1 MNSYKKRIL
10 DNLLPK
16 KLESAGAVV
25 LEGAKWCGKTTTAEQ
40 IAQSI
45 VYMSEPSKVEQN
57 ILYSRIQPNK
67 ILDGA
72 TPRLI
77 DEWQIAPQLW
87 DAIRFNV
94 DHAGG
99 LGKFILTGS
108 AVPPQTDEMH
118 HTGTGR
124 FAWLKMRP
132 MTLWESGESS
142 GAVSLAKLFESGRTD
157 GVDAKA
163 LDLDEMAYIVCRG
176 GWPQAVSMTGRRAA
190 LEQAFNY
197 VDAVAESDISRV
209 DGVRRDARLTRRI
222 LKSYA
227 RLQGTQATAA
237 VIKADMASAEVASF
251 DDDTLY
257 AYLGALK
264 KIFVIED
271 AEAWCPN
278 LRTKTAIRSAETR
291 YFVDPSIAVA
301 ALGLGPGDL
310 VNDLPTFG
318 LAFECLAIRDLRV
331 YAQAL
336 HGEVRHYLDRSGLEC
351 DAVVHL
357 RNGQYGLVEIKTG
370 GKELVEKGVASLQ
383 TLSKKIGAAKSLPP
397 PAFRMILTAVGE
409 YAYTRKED
417 GIVVCPISALGCR
430 AGREDNE

>member
-10 DNLLPK
+10 DCLLPE

-40 IAQSI
+40 IAQSV
-45 VYMSEPSKVEQN
+45 VYMSDPTKVEQN
-57 ILYSRIQPNK
+57 ILYSRIQPKK

-72 TPRLI
+72 APRLI
-77 DEWQIAPQLW
+77 DEWQIAPMLW
-87 DAIRFNV
+87 DAIRFDV
-94 DHAGG
+94 DHADG
-99 LGKFILTGS
+99 LGRFILTGS
-108 AVPPQTDEMH
+108 AVPPQTDEMR

-142 GAVSLAKLFESGRTD
+142 GTVSLAQLFDSGRTD
-157 GVDAKA
+157 VVDAKA
-163 LDLDEMAYIVCRG
+163 FDLDEMAYVVCRG
-176 GWPQAVSMTGRRAA
+176 GWPQAVAMTGRRAA

-237 VIKADMASAEVASF
+237 VIKADMASAEVAAF

-301 ALGLGPGDL
+301 ALGVGPGDL

-318 LAFECLAIRDLRV
+318 LAFECLAVRDLRV

-357 RNGQYGLVEIKTG
+357 RNGRYGLVEIKTG
-370 GKELVEKGVASLQ
+370 GKELIEKGVASLQ
-383 TLSKKIGAAKSLPP
+383 TLSRKIDAVEKMPK
-397 PAFRMILTAVGE
+397 PAFRMILTAFGDS
-409 YAYTRKED
+409 AYTRED
-417 GIVVCPISALGCR
+417 GIVVCPVSALR
-430 AGREDNE
+430 P

>member
-1 MNSYKKRIL
+1 MNSYKKRVL
-10 DNLLPK
+10 DRLLPE

-40 IAQSI
+40 IARSVI
-45 VYMSEPSKVEQN
+45 YMSEPANVNQN
-57 ILYSRIQPNK
+57 ILYSRIQPKK

-72 TPRLI
+72 APRLI
-77 DEWQIAPQLW
+77 DEWQIAPMLW
-87 DAIRFNV
+87 DAIRFDV
-94 DHAGG
+94 DHADG

-108 AVPPQTDEMH
+108 SVPPQTGEMR

-132 MTLWESGESS
+132 MSLWESGESS
-142 GAVSLAKLFESGRTD
+142 GAVSLEQLFARGRTEV
-157 GVDAKA
+157 VDTREC
-163 LDLDEMAYIVCRG
+163 DLDEMAYLVCRG
-176 GWPQAVSMTGRRAA
+176 GWPQAVAMSGRRAA

-222 LKSYA
+222 LRSYA

-237 VIKADMASAEVASF
+237 VIKEDMASAEVASF

-264 KIFVIED
+264 KIFVVED

-278 LRTKTAIRSAETR
+278 LRTKTSIRSSDTR

-301 ALGLGPGDL
+301 AIGAGPGDL

-318 LAFECLAIRDLRV
+318 LAFECLAVRDLRV

-357 RNGQYGLVEIKTG
+357 RNGRYGLVEIKTG

-383 TLSKKIGAAKSLPP
+383 ALSKKIDAAERMLPP
-397 PAFRMILTAVGE
+397 SFRMVLTALGDS
-409 YAYTRKED
+409 AYTRED
-417 GIVVCPISALGCR
+417 DIVVCPVSALR
-430 AGREDNE
+430 P

>member
-1 MNSYKKRIL
+1 MAGKRH
-10 DNLLPK
+10 
-16 KLESAGAVV
+16 GVV
-25 LEGAKWCGKTTTAEQ
+25 CLHR
-40 IAQSI
+40 
-45 VYMSEPSKVEQN
+45 N
-57 ILYSRIQPNK
+57 ILYSRIQPKK

-72 TPRLI
+72 APRLI
-77 DEWQIAPQLW
+77 DEWQIAPMLW
-87 DAIRFNV
+87 DAIRFVV
-94 DHAGG
+94 DHADGS
-99 LGKFILTGS
+99 GKFILTGS
-108 AVPPQTDEMH
+108 SVPQQTSEMR

-142 GAVSLAKLFESGRTD
+142 GTVSLEQLFATGRMD
-157 GVDAKA
+157 VADAEEC
-163 LDLDEMAYIVCRG
+163 DLDEMAYLLCRG
-176 GWPQAVSMTGRRAA
+176 GWPQAVAMSGCRAA

-197 VDAVAESDISRV
+197 VDAVAENDISRV

-222 LKSYA
+222 LRSYA

-237 VIKADMASAEVASF
+237 VIKKDMASTEAASF

-271 AEAWCPN
+271 ADAWCPN
-278 LRTKTAIRSAETR
+278 LRTKTAIRSSDTR
-291 YFVDPSIAVA
+291 YFVDPSIVAA
-301 ALGLGPGDL
+301 ALGVGPGDL

-318 LAFECLAIRDLRV
+318 LVFECLAIRDLRV

-357 RNGQYGLVEIKTG
+357 RNGKYGLVEIKTG

-383 TLSKKIGAAKSLPP
+383 RLSKKIDAAEKMQPP
-397 PAFRMILTAVGE
+397 SFRMVLTALGDS
-409 YAYTRKED
+409 AYTRED
-417 GIVVCPISALGCR
+417 GIVVCPVRALR
-430 AGREDNE
+430 P